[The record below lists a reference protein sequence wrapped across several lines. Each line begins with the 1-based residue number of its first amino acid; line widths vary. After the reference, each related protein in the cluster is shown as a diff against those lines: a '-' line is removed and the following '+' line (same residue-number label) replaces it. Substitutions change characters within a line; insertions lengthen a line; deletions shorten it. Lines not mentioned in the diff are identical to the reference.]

1 MLALE
6 VEVVQVQVGVGVEE
20 LALVEVVEE
29 LALAVV

>member
-6 VEVVQVQVGVGVEE
+6 VEVVQVQVGVEE
-20 LALVEVVEE
+20 LALVEVVGE

>member
-6 VEVVQVQVGVGVEE
+6 VEVVQVQVGVEE